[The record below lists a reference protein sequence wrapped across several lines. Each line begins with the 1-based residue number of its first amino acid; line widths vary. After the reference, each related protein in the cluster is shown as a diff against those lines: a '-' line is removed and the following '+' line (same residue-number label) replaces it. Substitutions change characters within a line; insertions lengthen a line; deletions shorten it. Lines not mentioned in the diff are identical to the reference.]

1 MTEHLF
7 AARMAARFSF
17 ASCAVRAVPAAITVA
32 AATLLGACGSR
43 QPAPPEPPPATATP
57 RNSVVMPAI
66 AYGTTS
72 KGLPLT
78 KADDACD
85 VPASL
90 RQAVQDQL
98 LEPYEFVLLPP
109 APAVAQAAPLLKVEI
124 TDLLANAGGLY
135 GGPKIVQLRGT
146 LERQGQ
152 ASATFTAQ
160 RQMFIYFGM
169 PRSTCSMVGV
179 VTDKLGE
186 DIAKWLQKPV
196 DGAVLGER

>member
-1 MTEHLF
+1 MSEFSLGVRV
-7 AARMAARFSF
+7 AARLSVAMS
-17 ASCAVRAVPAAITVA
+17 AVAV
-32 AATLLGACGSR
+32 ATLLAACGSR
-43 QPAPPEPPPATATP
+43 QPAAPEPPPATATP
-57 RNSVVMPAI
+57 RNSVVMPII
-66 AYGTTS
+66 AYGTTA
-72 KGLPLT
+72 KGVQLS

-98 LEPYEFVLLPP
+98 IEPYEFVLTPP
-109 APAVAQAAPLLKVEI
+109 APTNAQAAPVLKVEL

-135 GGPKIVQLRGT
+135 GGPKIVQLRGS
-146 LERQGQ
+146 LERQGE
-152 ASATFTAQ
+152 APVKFTAQ

-179 VTDKLGE
+179 VTYKLGE
-186 DIAKWLQKPV
+186 DIAQWLLKPV

>member
-1 MTEHLF
+1 MTEHPF
-7 AARMAARFSF
+7 AARVAARLLALAGA
-17 ASCAVRAVPAAITVA
+17 AS
-32 AATLLGACGSR
+32 LLAACGTR
-43 QPAPPEPPPATATP
+43 QPTAPEPPPPEATAS
-57 RNSVVMPAI
+57 NSVLMAPV
-66 AYGTTS
+66 AYGTTA
-72 KGLPLT
+72 KGVTLS
-78 KADDACD
+78 KADDSCD

-98 LEPYEFVLLPP
+98 LEPYEFLLAPPLPANAQGAPVLKL
-109 APAVAQAAPLLKVEI
+109 EI

-146 LERQGQ
+146 LEREG
-152 ASATFTAQ
+152 ATPAKFTAQ

-179 VTDKLGE
+179 VTYKLGE
-186 DIAKWLQKPV
+186 DIAQWLQKPV

>member
-1 MTEHLF
+1 MTERPF
-7 AARMAARFSF
+7 AARIAARLSF
-17 ASCAVRAVPAAITVA
+17 AVSAVA
-32 AATLLGACGSR
+32 AATLLAACGSR

-57 RNSVVMPAI
+57 RNSVVMPAV
-66 AYGTTS
+66 AYGTTAQ
-72 KGLPLT
+72 GLQLT

-109 APAVAQAAPLLKVEI
+109 APAAAQAAPLLKVQI

-179 VTDKLGE
+179 VTYKLGE

>member
-1 MTEHLF
+1 MSEHSS
-7 AARMAARFSF
+7 AARATARLSV
-17 ASCAVRAVPAAITVA
+17 AMSALAV
-32 AATLLGACGSR
+32 ATLLAACGSR
-43 QPAPPEPPPATATP
+43 QPATPEPPPATATP

-66 AYGTTS
+66 AYGTTT
-72 KGLPLT
+72 KGVQLS

-98 LEPYEFVLLPP
+98 LEPYEFLLTPP
-109 APAVAQAAPLLKVEI
+109 APANAQAAPVLKLEI

-146 LERQGQ
+146 LERQGD
-152 ASATFTAQ
+152 APAKFTAQ

-179 VTDKLGE
+179 VTYKLGE
-186 DIAKWLQKPV
+186 DIAQWLLKPV
-196 DGAVLGER
+196 DGAVLGERQ